1 MVSPANRFFIVLLV
15 MSIRSA
21 DSRHQGI
28 YTHHLGEASQLV
40 IPRKVNHLGETITHV
55 LTHHHDDDDDASE
68 SGGHYGRRRRR
79 RSTLAGDILPSH
91 PQQDHILQYHIDVG
105 DETLHLE
112 LEPST
117 ASFVAP
123 LMVVERHRRDVR
135 TRVHP
140 QKHINCHYQ
149 GQIRGH
155 DQSRVALSACSGLA
169 GVLRTNQTEYWIEP
183 SKNHQ
188 PGPNGEHPHVLFKRA
203 DVKETP
209 IKKNMKSA
217 TNKKRKRKRKKRHL
231 SNCGTREPRRLTET
245 RLEWQHQGKVLVQG
259 GRKARNHHFH
269 DTDDATLQQRYG
281 SNGSEAPRAARQS
294 QDKQQ
299 APRHR
304 RRIKRSISKPRHVEA
319 LVVADHSMVLFHQ
332 DVDLQQYLLMI
343 MNMVSSL
350 YKDPTIGNS
359 IQVAVVKIIILEEED
374 SHADFNVTHMA
385 GNTLENF
392 CRWQRNL
399 NPKPDE
405 DPHHHDV
412 AILVTRKNICSN
424 HGCATLG
431 VANVGGMCRPD
442 KSCSVN
448 EDNGITLAHTI
459 SHELGHNFGMYHDT
473 AKTGC
478 DHRIGPILH
487 IMTPSFEADTMQV
500 SWSNCSRRDITHF
513 LDQGLGKCLEDE
525 PSQEEYEYP
534 ELPPGAMYNADLQ
547 CRLQFNSTDEEM
559 TVCSKLGEI
568 CTQLWCLVDEV
579 CTTML
584 RPAAPGTNCGRRMW
598 CQNQKCVDVEEL
610 PAPVDGGWGD
620 WSPWS
625 ECSRTCG
632 FGIAKQTRE
641 CDHPSPAHG
650 GTFCIGER
658 ARYKTCHLQPC
669 PIGSPSF
676 RAQQCSSHDNDTI
689 KGEQYTWLPYFDKN
703 EPCELYCSNA
713 EDTMIVPFGDT
724 AADGTLCNLG
734 TNDMC
739 IGGICRRVGC
749 DWVVDSNTTEDR
761 CGICGGAGDTC
772 YVKKG
777 EIAKKL
783 NTTDGV
789 QDVLMVP
796 LGARNV
802 RIEELAPSKNFI
814 GVSKATGSECYLNC
828 NQFIQLP
835 GEYEVASSLCLY
847 ERENEQERLKIPG
860 PIMEDINIFVVIKK
874 KHNHVGIRFEYTLP
888 SNNAHNQSIYYWKL
902 TEWSVCSAT
911 CGGGQQYRESI
922 CFHRGKGPVNEELC
936 VRHAYGKR
944 HERIVRDCNDDP
956 CPFNWWV
963 GPWQLCPM
971 TCTKTGEPG
980 PARRRSILCVDSN
993 SNARPDMYCDNKPR
1007 PPDHEPCGEGLPV
1020 CQDIKSVHVTES
1032 AGTVGPE
1039 QSTTLLPELPS
1050 PSTLADYE
1058 VSNII

>member
-1 MVSPANRFFIVLLV
+1 MISTISVCIVILLKFIFP
-15 MSIRSA
+15 MESS
-21 DSRHQGI
+21 HQGL
-28 YTHHLGEASQLV
+28 YTHHLENAKLIV
-40 IPRKVNHLGETITHV
+40 PRRVNHLGETISHL
-55 LTHHHDDDDDASE
+55 LTHHHETPERCSILKKDHRRQRRNALE
-68 SGGHYGRRRRR
+68 HYH
-79 RSTLAGDILPSH
+79 SQLHYHLDI
-91 PQQDHILQYHIDVG
+91 D

-112 LEPST
+112 VEPST

-135 TRVHP
+135 TRIRP
-140 QKHINCHYQ
+140 TKHINCHYQ
-149 GQIRGH
+149 GQVRGH
-155 DQSRVALSACSGLA
+155 DKSWVALSACNGLA

-183 SKNHQ
+183 SKTHHA
-188 PGPNGEHPHVLFKRA
+188 GPNGEHPHVLFKRA
-203 DVKETP
+203 DVKENPSTS
-209 IKKNMKSA
+209 KKHSRAISKQ
-217 TNKKRKRKRKKRHL
+217 KRKRKRKKRHL
-231 SNCGTREPRRLTET
+231 TNCGTREPRRLTET

-259 GRKARNHHFH
+259 GRKARNHADLF
-269 DTDDATLQQRYG
+269 TD
-281 SNGSEAPRAARQS
+281 EADGAKGLMAGQ
-294 QDKQQ
+294 
-299 APRHR
+299 RHR
-304 RRIKRSISKPRHVEA
+304 RRSKRSISKPRHVEA
-319 LVVADHSMVLFHQ
+319 LVVADHSMVQFHQ

-359 IQVAVVKIIILEEED
+359 IQVTVVKIIILEEEH
-374 SHADFNVTHMA
+374 SHADFNITHMA

-424 HGCATLG
+424 YGCATLG

-513 LDQGLGKCLEDE
+513 LDQGLGKCLEDA

-547 CRLQFNSTDEEM
+547 CRLQFNSTDEDM
-559 TVCSKLGEI
+559 TVCSKLDEI
-568 CTQLWCLVDEV
+568 CTQLWCLVGEV

-598 CQNQKCVDVEEL
+598 CQNQQCVDVEEL

-620 WSPWS
+620 WSSWS
-625 ECSRTCG
+625 DCSRSCG
-632 FGIAKQTRE
+632 VGIAKQTRE

-658 ARYKTCHLQPC
+658 ARYKTCHVQTC
-669 PIGSPSF
+669 PLGTPSF
-676 RAQQCSSHDNDTI
+676 RAEQCASHDKDLI
-689 KGEQYTWLPYFDKN
+689 KGEKYSWLPYFDKN

-761 CGICGGAGDTC
+761 CGVCGGVGDTC
-772 YVKKG
+772 FVKKG
-777 EIAKKL
+777 EISKKI
-783 NTTDGV
+783 NTTDGMH
-789 QDVLMVP
+789 DVLLIPV
-796 LGARNV
+796 GARNV
-802 RIEELAPSKNFI
+802 LIAETAPSKNFI
-814 GVSKATGSECYLNC
+814 GVSSVTGTECYINC
-828 NQFIQLP
+828 NHFIQLP

-847 ERENEQERLKIPG
+847 ERENEQERIKIPG
-860 PIMEDINIFVVIKK
+860 PIMEDVNVIIKK
-874 KHNHVGIRFEYTLP
+874 KNNHVGIRFEYTLP
-888 SNNAHNQSIYYWKL
+888 SYNNNNQSTYYWTL
-902 TEWSVCSAT
+902 SDWSVCTAT
-911 CGGGQQYRESI
+911 CGGGKQTRESV
-922 CFHRGKGPVNEELC
+922 CYHRGKGMVKEELC
-936 VRHAYGKR
+936 LRHAFGKR
-944 HERIVRDCNDDP
+944 HEQISRDCNDDP

-971 TCTKTGEPG
+971 TCRKPGETVIPV
-980 PARRRSILCVDSN
+980 RRRSILCVDSN
-993 SNARPDMYCDNKPR
+993 SNARPDVHCNNKPR
-1007 PPDHEPCGEGLPV
+1007 PHDSEPCGDVLPF
-1020 CQDIKSVHVTES
+1020 CQDPEKQRSSQETERPH
-1032 AGTVGPE
+1032 TVAPE
-1039 QSTTLLPELPS
+1039 DAIAPDQPS
-1050 PSTLADYE
+1050 PATPTDFE
-1058 VSNII
+1058 VSNTI

>member
-1 MVSPANRFFIVLLV
+1 MSSSTALYILPLILFIHPVL
-15 MSIRSA
+15 SSY
-21 DSRHQGI
+21 QGL
-28 YTHHLGEASQLV
+28 YTHHLNEGVRV
-40 IPRKVNHLGETITHV
+40 IVPRKVNHLGEIVSHT
-55 LTHHHDDDDDASE
+55 LTHHHTHGEDE
-68 SGGHYGRRRRR
+68 SHSDRGRRRGR
-79 RSTLAGDILPSH
+79 RSVVESNPS
-91 PQQDHILQYHIDVG
+91 QQLHYHIDID
-105 DETLHLE
+105 DETLHVE

-123 LMVVERHRRDVR
+123 LMVIERHRRDVR
-135 TRVHP
+135 TRVRP
-140 QKHINCHYQ
+140 MRNINCHYQ
-149 GQIRGH
+149 GQVRGH
-155 DQSRVALSACSGLA
+155 DQSRVALSACNGLA
-169 GVLRTNQTEYWIEP
+169 GVLRTNRTEYWIEP
-183 SKNHQ
+183 AKHHPQ
-188 PGPNGEHPHVLFKRA
+188 GPNGEHPHVVFKRA

-209 IKKNMKSA
+209 AKKNSRSAIKKK
-217 TNKKRKRKRKKRHL
+217 KRKRKKRHL

-259 GRKARNHHFH
+259 GRKTRNQHPDLTASFTHTGHREEGERKMAKPMGKGKAR
-269 DTDDATLQQRYG
+269 TR
-281 SNGSEAPRAARQS
+281 
-294 QDKQQ
+294 
-299 APRHR
+299 
-304 RRIKRSISKPRHVEA
+304 RSISKPRHVEA
-319 LVVADHSMVLFHQ
+319 LVVADHSMVQFHQ

-359 IQVAVVKIIILEEED
+359 IQVTVVKIIILEEED

-385 GNTLENF
+385 SNTLENF

-424 HGCATLG
+424 YGCATLG

-513 LDQGLGKCLEDE
+513 LDQGLGKCLEDA

-547 CRLQFNSTDEEM
+547 CRLQFNSTDEDM
-559 TVCSKLGEI
+559 TVCSKLDEI
-568 CTQLWCLVDEV
+568 CTQLWCLVGEV

-625 ECSRTCG
+625 ECSRSCG
-632 FGIAKQTRE
+632 VGIAKQTRE

-650 GTFCIGER
+650 GMFCIGER
-658 ARYKTCHLQPC
+658 ARYKTCHVQAC
-669 PIGSPSF
+669 PLGTPSF
-676 RAQQCSSHDNDTI
+676 RAEQCSAHDNDTI
-689 KGEQYTWLPYFDKN
+689 KGEKYSWLPYFDKN
-703 EPCELYCSNA
+703 EPCELYCSNT

-724 AADGTLCNLG
+724 AADGTFCNLG

-739 IGGICRRVGC
+739 IGGICRKVGC

-761 CGICGGAGDTC
+761 CGVCGGTGDTC
-772 YVKKG
+772 FVKKG
-777 EIAKKL
+777 EINKKI

-789 QDVLMVP
+789 HDVLMIP
-796 LGARNV
+796 AGARNV
-802 RIEELAPSKNFI
+802 LIEEILPSKNFI
-814 GVSKATGSECYLNC
+814 GVGRSTGNECYLNC
-828 NQFIQLP
+828 NHFIQLP

-860 PIMEDINIFVVIKK
+860 PIMEDVNVFIVIKK
-874 KHNHVGIRFEYTLP
+874 KNNQAGIRYEYTLP
-888 SNNAHNQSIYYWKL
+888 SHNGKNQSAYYWKL
-902 TEWSVCSAT
+902 TDWSVCSAT
-911 CGGGQQYRESI
+911 CGGGKQFRESI
-922 CFHRGKGPVNEELC
+922 CYHRGKGVAKEELC
-936 VRHAYGKR
+936 LRHAFGKR
-944 HERIVRDCNDDP
+944 HELIARDCNDDP

-963 GPWQLCPM
+963 GPWQLCLM
-971 TCTKTGEPG
+971 TCRKPHK
-980 PARRRSILCVDSN
+980 PVPIRRRSILCVDSN
-993 SNARPDMYCDNKPR
+993 SNARPDTHCNNKPR
-1007 PPDHEPCGEGLPV
+1007 PHDKEPCGEELPV
-1020 CQDIKSVHVTES
+1020 CQENQRSGQETERPD
-1032 AGTVGPE
+1032 TIPFEEFGP
-1039 QSTTLLPELPS
+1039 SDLPS
-1050 PSTLADYE
+1050 PSTPADDYE
-1058 VSNII
+1058 VNNNI

>member
-1 MVSPANRFFIVLLV
+1 LK
-15 MSIRSA
+15 RSF
-21 DSRHQGI
+21 RTFLGL
-28 YTHHLGEASQLV
+28 YTHHLGEGVKLIV
-40 IPRKVNHLGETITHV
+40 PRKVNDAGETISHT
-55 LTHHHDDDDDASE
+55 LTHHHHGASNERDE
-68 SGGHYGRRRRR
+68 SRMESRGLRRR
-79 RSTLAGDILPSH
+79 RSRSAEGSDPSNQLH
-91 PQQDHILQYHIDVG
+91 YHIETDDG
-105 DETLHLE
+105 TLHLE

-123 LMVVERHRRDVR
+123 LMVIERHRRDIR
-135 TRVHP
+135 TRVRP
-140 QKHINCHYQ
+140 PRHINCHYQ
-149 GQIRGH
+149 GHIRGH
-155 DQSRVALSACSGLA
+155 DQSRVALSACNGLA
-169 GVLRTNQTEYWIEP
+169 GVVRTNQTEYWIEP
-183 SKNHQ
+183 AKRHP

-209 IKKNMKSA
+209 SKQKNSRPATKKK
-217 TNKKRKRKRKKRHL
+217 KRKRKKRHL

-259 GRKARNHHFH
+259 GRKARGNHPEQAAA
-269 DTDDATLQQRYG
+269 DSEQAGRVAGQQR
-281 SNGSEAPRAARQS
+281 N
-294 QDKQQ
+294 
-299 APRHR
+299 R
-304 RRIKRSISKPRHVEA
+304 RRSRRSISKPRHVEA
-319 LVVADHSMVLFHQ
+319 LVVADYSMVQFHQ

-359 IQVAVVKIIILEEED
+359 IQVTVVKIIILEEEE

-385 GNTLENF
+385 SNTLENF

-424 HGCATLG
+424 YGCATLG

-513 LDQGLGKCLEDE
+513 LDQGLGKCLEDA
-525 PSQEEYEYP
+525 PSEEQYEYP

-547 CRLQFNSTDEEM
+547 CRLQFNSTDEDM
-559 TVCSKLGEI
+559 TVCSKLDEI
-568 CTQLWCLVDEV
+568 CSQIWCLVGQV

-598 CQNQKCVDVEEL
+598 CQNQKCVEVEEL

-625 ECSRTCG
+625 DCSRSCG

-658 ARYKTCHLQPC
+658 ARYKTCHVQAC
-669 PIGSPSF
+669 PLGTPSF
-676 RAQQCSSHDNDTI
+676 RAEQCSAHDNDTI

-703 EPCELYCSNA
+703 EPCELYCSNT

-724 AADGTLCNLG
+724 AADGTFCNLG

-739 IGGICRRVGC
+739 IAGICRKVGC

-761 CGICGGAGDTC
+761 CGVCGGVGDTC
-772 YVKKG
+772 FVKKG
-777 EIAKKL
+777 EITKKI
-783 NTTDGV
+783 NTTDGIH
-789 QDVLMVP
+789 DVLTIP
-796 LGARNV
+796 AGARNV
-802 RIEELAPSKNFI
+802 LIEELAPSKNFI
-814 GVSKATGSECYLNC
+814 GVRRTTGNECYLNC
-828 NQFIQLP
+828 NHFIQLP

-860 PIMEDINIFVVIKK
+860 PIMEDVNVFIIIKK
-874 KHNHVGIRFEYTLP
+874 KNNHVGVRFEYTLP
-888 SNNAHNQSIYYWKL
+888 SHNSKNQSTYYWKL

-911 CGGGQQYRESI
+911 CGGGKQSRESI
-922 CFHRGKGPVNEELC
+922 CYHRGKGVAKEELC
-936 VRHAYGKR
+936 LRHAFGKR
-944 HERIVRDCNDDP
+944 HEPIVRDCNDDP

-971 TCTKTGEPG
+971 TCRKPDK
-980 PARRRSILCVDSN
+980 PVPMRRRSILCVDSN
-993 SNARPDMYCDNKPR
+993 SNARPDTHCNNKPR
-1007 PPDHEPCGEGLPV
+1007 PHDHEPCGEELPV
-1020 CQDIKSVHVTES
+1020 CQDSQRAGQETERPD
-1032 AGTVGPE
+1032 TVPPDE
-1039 QSTTLLPELPS
+1039 YIPPDLPS
-1050 PSTLADYE
+1050 PSTPADYE
-1058 VSNII
+1058 INNSI

>member
-1 MVSPANRFFIVLLV
+1 MFPPLALLIALLAAVFILP
-15 MSIRSA
+15 A
-21 DSRHQGI
+21 DSRWQPQGL
-28 YTHHLGEASQLV
+28 YTHHLEGAALV
-40 IPRKVNHLGETITHV
+40 VPRKVNHRGETITHV
-55 LTHHHDDDDDASE
+55 LTHHHAE
-68 SGGHYGRRRRR
+68 SPSGDRRRR
-79 RSTLAGDILPSH
+79 RSAPESIP
-91 PQQDHILQYHIDVG
+91 PQQQQLLQYHIDVG

-140 QKHINCHYQ
+140 KKHINCHYQ

-155 DQSRVALSACSGLA
+155 DQSRVALSACNGLA
-169 GVLRTNQTEYWIEP
+169 GVLRTNRTEYWIEP
-183 SKNHQ
+183 SKNHH
-188 PGPNGEHPHVLFKRA
+188 PRRNGEHPHVLFKRA
-203 DVKETP
+203 DVKDTTP
-209 IKKNMKSA
+209 TKKNAKSA
-217 TNKKRKRKRKKRHL
+217 AGKKRKRKRKKRHL
-231 SNCGTREPRRLTET
+231 SNCGTKEPRRLTET

-259 GRKARNHHFH
+259 GRKARGH
-269 DTDDATLQQRYG
+269 TTEGAEAAGGPPEQRG
-281 SNGSEAPRAARQS
+281 
-294 QDKQQ
+294 
-299 APRHR
+299 R

-513 LDQGLGKCLEDE
+513 LDQGLGKCLEDA

-547 CRLQFNSTDEEM
+547 CRLQFNSTDEDM
-559 TVCSKLGEI
+559 TVCSKLDEI
-568 CTQLWCLVDEV
+568 CTQLWCLVGEV

-598 CQNQKCVDVEEL
+598 CQNQQCVEVEEL

-620 WSPWS
+620 WSAWS
-625 ECSRTCG
+625 ECSRSCG

-658 ARYKTCHLQPC
+658 ARYKTCHLQSC
-669 PIGSPSF
+669 ALGSPSF
-676 RAQQCSSHDNDTI
+676 RAAQCSSHDNDTI
-689 KGEQYTWLPYFDKN
+689 KGDRYTWLPYFDKN

-724 AADGTLCNLG
+724 AADGTPCNLG

-761 CGICGGAGDTC
+761 CGVCGGAGDTC
-772 YVKKG
+772 LVKKG
-777 EIAKKL
+777 EIMKKI
-783 NTTDGV
+783 NTSEMV
-789 QDVLMVP
+789 QDVLMIPV
-796 LGARNV
+796 GARNV
-802 RIEELAPSKNFI
+802 LIEEMAPSKNFI
-814 GVSKATGSECYLNC
+814 GVGRSTGNECYLNC
-828 NQFIQLP
+828 NHFIQLP

-847 ERENEQERLKIPG
+847 ERDNEKERIKIPG
-860 PIMEDINIFVVIKK
+860 PIMEDVNTFIIVKK
-874 KHNHVGIRFEYTLP
+874 KNNHVGIRYEYTLP
-888 SNNAHNQSIYYWKL
+888 SNNANNQSIYYWKL
-902 TEWSVCSAT
+902 SEWSVCSET
-911 CGGGQQYRESI
+911 CGGGQQYRESV
-922 CFHRGKGPVNEELC
+922 CYHRGKGPVKDELC
-936 VRHAYGKR
+936 IRHAFGKPL
-944 HERIVRDCNDDP
+944 ERVGRGCNDDP

-963 GPWQLCPM
+963 GPWQLCLKP
-971 TCTKTGEPG
+971 CRKPNEPV
-980 PARRRSILCVDSN
+980 PVRKRSILCVDSN
-993 SNARPDMYCDNKPR
+993 TNARPDAYCNYTER
-1007 PPDHEPCGEGLPV
+1007 PVDSEPCDEGMPV
-1020 CQDIKSVHVTES
+1020 CEQDGKSDPVTERTDTP
-1032 AGTVGPE
+1032 APPE
-1039 QSTTLLPELPS
+1039 QDTTLAELPS
-1050 PSTLADYE
+1050 PSTPADYE
-1058 VSNII
+1058 VSNVI